1 MYLGQEPSPST
12 TQSRHMYTAQ
22 AAQTVFNTSGYEPG
36 FVDLFMNGVKLQEG
50 VDWNGNDGL
59 TCVLTTGAALNDI
72 IEITIFKAK
81 DNAETVGGG
90 LFRGNRG
97 AYGSAAAAND
107 IFRIHAQTLTQN
119 TTIISTEN
127 AICVGPLSIDTNV
140 VLQVDGN
147 LTVV

>member
-12 TQSRHMYTAQ
+12 TQSRHQYTAQ
-22 AAQTVFNTSGYEPG
+22 AADRFYNFWVRTRLCGSVHERNKAS
-36 FVDLFMNGVKLQEG
+36 EG
-50 VDWNGNDGL
+50 VDWVGNDGL
-59 TCVLTTGAALNDI
+59 TCVLTTGASLNDI
-72 IEITIFKAK
+72 IEITIYKAK

-127 AICVGPLSIDTNV
+127 AICVGPLTIDTNV